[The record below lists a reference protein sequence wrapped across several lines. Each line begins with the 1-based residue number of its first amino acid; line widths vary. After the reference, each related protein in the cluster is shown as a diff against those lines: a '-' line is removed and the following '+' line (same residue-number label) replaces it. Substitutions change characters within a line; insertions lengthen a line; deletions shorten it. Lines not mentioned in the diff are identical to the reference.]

1 MKIKE
6 LRESLGLTQK
16 ALGEK
21 LGIDGHNVGDWERNK
36 CEPSTEMLI
45 KLADYFNCTI
55 DYLVGR
61 EDDFGNV
68 SSINERNELSKD
80 EQTLLS
86 CFNKMGPF
94 EREAILIQIKAL
106 AGDKK

>member
-6 LRESLGLTQK
+6 LRESFGLTQK

-21 LGIDGHNVGDWERNK
+21 LGIDGHNVGDWERSK
-36 CEPSTEMLI
+36 CEPSTDMLI
-45 KLADYFNCTI
+45 KLADLFNCSI

-68 SSINERNELSKD
+68 NIGGENVKLTKD
-80 EQTLLS
+80 EQTLLD

-94 EREAILIQIKAL
+94 ERESILIQIKAL
-106 AGDKK
+106 SNK